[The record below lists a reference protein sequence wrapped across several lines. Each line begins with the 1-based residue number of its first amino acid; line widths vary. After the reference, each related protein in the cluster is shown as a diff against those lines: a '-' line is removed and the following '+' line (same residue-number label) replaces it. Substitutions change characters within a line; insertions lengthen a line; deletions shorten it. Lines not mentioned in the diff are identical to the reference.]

1 MRNGTLLVQEE
12 PQTIIQNLCVSNLE
26 EAFYKLSLQQGGKNE
41 ENRKYLKSIQ
51 PDSKL
56 KKIHKNALLDI
67 SLDRILALL
76 SKNQIHQRRNLM

>member
-76 SKNQIHQRRNLM
+76 SKNQIHQRRNIM

>member
-41 ENRKYLKSIQ
+41 DNRKYLKSIQ

-76 SKNQIHQRRNLM
+76 SKNQIHQRRNIM